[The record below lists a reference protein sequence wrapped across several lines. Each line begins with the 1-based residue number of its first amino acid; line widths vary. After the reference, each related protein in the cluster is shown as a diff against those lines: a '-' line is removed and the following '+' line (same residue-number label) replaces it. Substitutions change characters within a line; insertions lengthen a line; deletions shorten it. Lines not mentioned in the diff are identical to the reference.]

1 MGNALVFTLCS
12 AIFLLAGY
20 LGYKCLL
27 SSCKQPAFNRAV
39 ILAVYALSA
48 LWFLFP
54 EITVNIPSDLSG
66 GISIGKISA
75 AIAGATDGTAGFSWT
90 ETIITVWICGMVFF
104 LTKTVIGIISL
115 VRYIRRG
122 RRIRQD
128 GYTLVITDDAPHSP
142 FSWMRYVVIH
152 KADVADDRLIV
163 SHEIAHIRRRHTL
176 DLIIAQIFC
185 IVQWFNPG
193 AWLMKE
199 ELESVHEYQADE
211 DVLGEGVNLK
221 DYQLI
226 LIKKTVGNRFH
237 QLTNSLNHS
246 QLKKRLTMMMK
257 SKSKR
262 SARLGAAV
270 LLPAMLAAAVVVN
283 LPEVASAMD
292 LLRPDKV
299 SGLTAEMQTAKVKVT
314 DSDNTGSVAA
324 EPAAEKSVTA
334 ETAITDNGALLAA
347 NSSQAKKKSPKK
359 LRTISKGT
367 IKTNDPSKVIA
378 YENVSDEDLDVYPAY
393 PGGDMALINH
403 CIRNMVY
410 PAEAFVNKIQGDVIV
425 SFIVDTDGSIT
436 DVKVANPVHPALDA
450 EALRVVKAIPKKF
463 SPGKKD
469 GKAVKTTINLPV
481 KFKLK

>member
-27 SSCKQPAFNRAV
+27 SSCKQPTFNRAV

-75 AIAGATDGTAGFSWT
+75 AIAGATDGTAGFPWT

-128 GYTLVITDDAPHSP
+128 AYTLVITDDAPHSP

-163 SHEIAHIRRRHTL
+163 SHEIAHIRRRHTI

-314 DSDNTGSVAA
+314 DSDNTGSVAT
-324 EPAAEKSVTA
+324 E
-334 ETAITDNGALLAA
+334 LAA
-347 NSSQAKKKSPKK
+347 HSSQAKKKSSKK
-359 LRTISKGT
+359 LRTVSKGT

-393 PGGDMALINH
+393 PGGDMALVNH
-403 CIRNMVY
+403 CLRNMVY

-450 EALRVVKAIPKKF
+450 EAVRVVKTIPKKF

>member
-12 AIFLLAGY
+12 AIFVLAGY

-27 SSCKQPAFNRAV
+27 SSCNQPAFNRAV

-54 EITVNIPSDLSG
+54 EITVNIPSELSG

-75 AIAGATDGTAGFSWT
+75 AIAEATDGTAGFSWT

-193 AWLMKE
+193 AWLLKE

-314 DSDNTGSVAA
+314 DSDNTGSVAT
-324 EPAAEKSVTA
+324 E
-334 ETAITDNGALLAA
+334 LAA
-347 NSSQAKKKSPKK
+347 NSSQAKKKSSKK
-359 LRTISKGT
+359 LRTVSKGT

-378 YENVSDEDLDVYPAY
+378 YENVSDGDLDVYPAY

-403 CIRNMVY
+403 CLRNMVY

-450 EALRVVKAIPKKF
+450 EAVRVVKTIPKKF

>member
-48 LWFLFP
+48 LWFLCP

-75 AIAGATDGTAGFSWT
+75 AIAEATDGTAGFSWT

-122 RRIRQD
+122 RRIKQD

-152 KADVADDRLIV
+152 KADIADDRLIV
-163 SHEIAHIRRRHTL
+163 SHEIAHLRHHHTL
-176 DLIIAQIFC
+176 DLIVAQIFC

-211 DVLGEGVNLK
+211 EVLGEGVNLK

-270 LLPAMLAAAVVVN
+270 LLPAMLAAAVVIN

-314 DSDNTGSVAA
+314 DSDNTGAVAR
-324 EPAAEKSVTA
+324 E
-334 ETAITDNGALLAA
+334 LAA
-347 NSSQAKKKSPKK
+347 NSSQAKKKSSKK
-359 LRTISKGT
+359 LRTVSKGT

-393 PGGDMALINH
+393 PGGDMALISY

-410 PAEAFVNKIQGDVIV
+410 PTEAFVNKIQGKVV
-425 SFIVDTDGSIT
+425 VCFIVETDGSIS
-436 DVKVANPVHPALDA
+436 DVKVAQSVHPALDA
-450 EALRVVKAIPKKF
+450 EAVRVVKTIPKKF

-469 GKAVKTTINLPV
+469 GKAVKTTYNLPV

>member
-27 SSCKQPAFNRAV
+27 SSCKQPTFNRAV

-75 AIAGATDGTAGFSWT
+75 AIAGATDGTAGFPWT

-211 DVLGEGVNLK
+211 DVLGEVVNLK

-314 DSDNTGSVAA
+314 DSDNTGTVAM
-324 EPAAEKSVTA
+324 EP
-334 ETAITDNGALLAA
+334 AA
-347 NSSQAKKKSPKK
+347 NSSQAKKKSSKK
-359 LRTISKGT
+359 LRTVSKGT

-393 PGGDMALINH
+393 PGGDMALINY
-403 CIRNMVY
+403 CLRNMVY

-450 EALRVVKAIPKKF
+450 EAVRVVKTIPKKF

>member
-20 LGYKCLL
+20 FGYKCLL
-27 SSCKQPAFNRAV
+27 SSCKQPTFNRAV

-54 EITVNIPSDLSG
+54 ERTVNIPSDLSG

-75 AIAGATDGTAGFSWT
+75 AIAGATDGTAGFPWT

-199 ELESVHEYQADE
+199 ELESEHEYQADE

-314 DSDNTGSVAA
+314 DSDNTGSVAT
-324 EPAAEKSVTA
+324 E
-334 ETAITDNGALLAA
+334 LAA
-347 NSSQAKKKSPKK
+347 NSSQAKKKSSKK
-359 LRTISKGT
+359 LRTVSKGT

-393 PGGDMALINH
+393 PGGDMALVNH
-403 CIRNMVY
+403 CLRNMVY

-450 EALRVVKAIPKKF
+450 EAVRVVKTIPKKF

>member
-27 SSCKQPAFNRAV
+27 SSCKQPTFNRAV

-75 AIAGATDGTAGFSWT
+75 AIAGATDGTAGFPWT

-128 GYTLVITDDAPHSP
+128 AYTLIITDDAPHSP

-270 LLPAMLAAAVVVN
+270 LLPAMLAATVVVN

-314 DSDNTGSVAA
+314 DSDNTGSVAT
-324 EPAAEKSVTA
+324 E
-334 ETAITDNGALLAA
+334 LAA
-347 NSSQAKKKSPKK
+347 NSSQAKKKSSKK
-359 LRTISKGT
+359 LRTVSKGT

-393 PGGDMALINH
+393 PGGDMALVNH
-403 CIRNMVY
+403 CLRNMVY

-450 EALRVVKAIPKKF
+450 EAVRVVKTIPKKF

-469 GKAVKTTINLPV
+469 GKTVKTTINLPV

>member
-27 SSCKQPAFNRAV
+27 SSCNQPAFNRAV

-75 AIAGATDGTAGFSWT
+75 AIAGATDGTAGFPWT

-193 AWLMKE
+193 AWLLKE

-292 LLRPDKV
+292 LLRPYKV

-314 DSDNTGSVAA
+314 DSDNTGSVAT
-324 EPAAEKSVTA
+324 E
-334 ETAITDNGALLAA
+334 LAA
-347 NSSQAKKKSPKK
+347 NSSQAKKKSSKK
-359 LRTISKGT
+359 LRTVSKGT

-403 CIRNMVY
+403 CLRNMVY

-450 EALRVVKAIPKKF
+450 EAVRVVKTIPKKF